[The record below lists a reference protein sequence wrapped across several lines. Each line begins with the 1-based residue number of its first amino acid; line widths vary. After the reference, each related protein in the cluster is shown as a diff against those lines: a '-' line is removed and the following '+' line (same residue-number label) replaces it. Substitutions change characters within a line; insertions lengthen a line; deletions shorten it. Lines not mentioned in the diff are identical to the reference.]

1 MCRRGMAQ
9 HFGGPIHCRPSEKVA
24 TTMTTTTTMNMMYT
38 GGIRQRHNRSVGL
51 RPLILLLN
59 SAIVWCSLAQ
69 PHAVEAASSGHLAP
83 MVPNSPLSI
92 QSDPNFLR
100 FGRSG
105 SLNEFGI
112 PHLIPTRTSSNFLRF
127 GKSSAS
133 MSTSEPN
140 FLRFGRQ
147 KGGVDPTF
155 LRFGR
160 ANNNFLRFGRA
171 AGGELLVAAEEEPF
185 ERDYRQANPNFLRFG

>member
-9 HFGGPIHCRPSEKVA
+9 HFGGPIHCRPSEKA
-24 TTMTTTTTMNMMYT
+24 ASTMTKPTTSMICT
-38 GGIRQRHNRSVGL
+38 GIRQRHNSGVGL

-59 SAIVWCSLAQ
+59 SAIVWCLLAQ
-69 PHAVEAASSGHLAP
+69 PHTVDAAVSSGHLAP
-83 MVPNSPLSI
+83 MVPNSLLSI

-112 PHLIPTRTSSNFLRF
+112 PHQTPTRTSSNFLRF

-133 MSTSEPN
+133 MSTSSEPN

-185 ERDYRQANPNFLRFG
+185 ERNYRQANPNFLRFG